1 MTDGPGRAVPISR
14 VFPRWY
20 VAGAVS
26 SIVVIAV
33 SQVGQPAVVCFWGP
47 VIGLTIR
54 DRLDDAR
61 SRAVEGRDISR
72 AALLG
77 PAWLEP
83 VLSLLLTSFAIG
95 LSFLFGAVFDGLAA
109 HVVWTGVTLCLA
121 STLAYLLILLRGRRR
136 TRRRETAADDVSAS
150 EVASN

>member
-1 MTDGPGRAVPISR
+1 MTRRSARAVPVSR
-14 VFPRWY
+14 VFPWWY
-20 VAGAVS
+20 AAGAVA
-26 SIVVIAV
+26 SIVVIVA
-33 SQVGQPAVVCFWGP
+33 SQVGQPAVAGFWGP

-54 DRLDDAR
+54 DRLGDAR
-61 SRAVEGRDISR
+61 SRADEGRDTSR

-109 HVVWTGVTLCLA
+109 PVVWTGVALCLA
-121 STLAYLLILLRGRRR
+121 STLAYLAVLLRGRRR
-136 TRRRETAADDVSAS
+136 SRRAVDTR
-150 EVASN
+150 